1 MLCLAA
7 ILYGCG
13 RTGVS
18 YEKNPV
24 TATVAGKVMEVQD
37 YVGSTL
43 KFIEGDISELFI
55 KGRDELPDREAVL
68 PRDGCLCDRA
78 VHICQAEFGGNGFR

>member
-18 YEKNPV
+18 YEKKPV

-43 KFIEGDISELFI
+43 KFIEGGYPGLFDVFRP
-55 KGRDELPDREAVL
+55 GY
-68 PRDGCLCDRA
+68 DGCL
-78 VHICQAEFGGNGFR
+78 